1 MIGSNCRMNS
11 LFIELWAHGYRVL
24 FALVL
29 LETFGFPVPAAVA
42 LFVAG
47 AAAAHGSLSI
57 AGALGCGVAA
67 MLLGDSLMY
76 VLGRYTGWWLL
87 GILCRLSLNPESCIL
102 RSADAFFKRGRALLM
117 FAKFVPGINTLAPP
131 MAGSMNMRFLLFL
144 RYDFVGT
151 ILYNSAY
158 LFAGVLFSGALDIV
172 TKGYRTFNGALSW
185 ILIVAVVVY
194 AGLQIWYWFRA
205 KALRYAPTIEV
216 DEAAADLAARQ
227 ALVYDV
233 RSHGYYDARTLRI
246 QGSRRLDPNAFYQW
260 HEQVPGGVHIYLYCT
275 CIREATSARV
285 ALLLLEQGVAC
296 RVIRGG
302 LRKWKAA
309 GLPLERVPSE
319 EVSDLPVFG

>member
-1 MIGSNCRMNS
+1 MDS
-11 LFIELWAHGYRVL
+11 LLAQLWAHGYPIL

-29 LETFGFPVPAAVA
+29 LETLGIPVPAAVA

-47 AAAAHGSLSI
+47 AATAHGILHVP
-57 AGALGCGVAA
+57 GALACGASA
-67 MLLGDSLMY
+67 MLFGDSIMY
-76 VLGRYTGWWLL
+76 FLGRYTGWWLL
-87 GILCRLSLNPESCIL
+87 SVLCRLSLNPESCIL

-131 MAGSMNMRFLLFL
+131 MAGSMNMRFWLFI
-144 RYDFVGT
+144 RYDLVGT
-151 ILYNSAY
+151 LLYTTAY
-158 LFAGVLFSGALDIV
+158 IFLGILFSGALDIV
-172 TKGYRTFNGALSW
+172 TQGYRTFNRALSF

-194 AGLQIWYWFRA
+194 ALLQLWFWMRA

-216 DEAAADLAARQ
+216 DAAAADLAAGH
-227 ALVYDV
+227 AVVYDV
-233 RSHGYYDARTLRI
+233 RSHGYYDARTMRI
-246 QGSRRLDPNAFYQW
+246 QGSRRLDPNAFNHW
-260 HEQVPGGVHIYLYCT
+260 REQLPGGVHIYLYCT

-309 GLPLERVPSE
+309 GLPLERVPVD
-319 EVSDLPVFG
+319 EVSELPVFG